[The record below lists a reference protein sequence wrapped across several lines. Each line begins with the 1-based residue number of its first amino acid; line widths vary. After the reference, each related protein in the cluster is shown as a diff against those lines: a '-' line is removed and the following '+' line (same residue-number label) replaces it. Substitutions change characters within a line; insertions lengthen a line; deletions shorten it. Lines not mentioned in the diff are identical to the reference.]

1 MTTQMADDVT
11 PARFGR
17 LERHGILLGLG
28 AAQLTVLAMALLVA
42 VVSVYAAGAAGFA
55 TSALVWLPAA
65 AAATATVRGRP
76 VVAWVPLILQW
87 RVRRLLGQT
96 SHTTRATLP
105 APATLQLPG
114 IPGVLRVSEAPGL
127 GAALVHDRRRGT
139 VSAIARVSGTG
150 FVLDDDAV
158 QEHKVSSW
166 GRVLGSLS
174 QQPSVVRLQL
184 MVRTVPGGA
193 STTRRWWRANALAG
207 ASWAAQILAD
217 LVEESYAFDHR
228 QEALVAVALRVPRG
242 SGRGLTDGGI
252 ARLAQDL
259 SALRDSLR
267 GADLRVDEWVPPGQ
281 LGSVLRT
288 AYDPEGTK
296 RGQDHGDAP
305 SPLLAPMGV
314 QEHWSCLR
322 TDGAVHAT
330 YWVTE
335 WPRAE
340 VHPSFLQPLLLA
352 PDAYRT
358 ITLLAE
364 PLPTGKAL
372 REIRRAKVEHVSDAA
387 QRARIGQIEDESTR
401 AEVEE
406 LNRREQEL
414 VAGHGDLRFTGLVT
428 VTAPTEDAL
437 NGACAATESAAAQ
450 SMCEIRRLVGQQGLA
465 HLAAALPL
473 ARGVL

>member
-1 MTTQMADDVT
+1 MTTQTAEVVT
-11 PARFGR
+11 TARFGR
-17 LERHGILLGLG
+17 LERRGVLLGLG
-28 AAQLTVLAMALLVA
+28 AAQLSVLTMALLVA
-42 VVSVYAAGAAGFA
+42 VVSVYSAGAAGFA
-55 TSALVWLPAA
+55 TSALVWLPLAI
-65 AAATATVRGRP
+65 AATATVRGRP

-96 SHTTRATLP
+96 SHVTRPASP
-105 APATLQLPG
+105 APGILQIPG
-114 IPGVLRVSEAPGL
+114 IPGALRVSEAPGL

-139 VSAIARVSGTG
+139 VTAIARISGTG

-158 QEHKVSSW
+158 QEHKVTSW
-166 GRVLGSLS
+166 GRVLGSLC
-174 QQPSVVRLQL
+174 QQPSIVRLQL
-184 MVRTVPGGA
+184 IVRTVPGGA
-193 STTRRWWRANALAG
+193 SATRRWWREHALAG

-217 LVEESYAFDHR
+217 LVEEAFAVGHR
-228 QEALVAVALRVPRG
+228 QEAFIAVALRVPRG
-242 SGRGLTDGGI
+242 SGRRLTEGGM
-252 ARLAQDL
+252 ARLEQDL
-259 SALRDSLR
+259 AALRDALR
-267 GADLRVDEWVPPGQ
+267 GAELTVDEWIAPGR
-281 LGSVLRT
+281 LGAVLRT
-288 AYDPEGTK
+288 AYDPEGTS
-296 RGQDHGDAP
+296 RGPAHGDAP
-305 SPLLAPMGV
+305 SPLLGPMGV
-314 QEHWSCLR
+314 QEHWNHLR
-322 TDGAVHAT
+322 TDSALHAT

-364 PLPTGKAL
+364 PLPAGKAL
-372 REIRRAKVEHVSDAA
+372 REIRRAKVEHVADAA

-401 AEVEE
+401 AEVAE

-428 VTAPTEDAL
+428 MTATTEGELDA
-437 NGACAATESAAAQ
+437 ACAATESAAAQ

-465 HLAAALPL
+465 HVAAALPL